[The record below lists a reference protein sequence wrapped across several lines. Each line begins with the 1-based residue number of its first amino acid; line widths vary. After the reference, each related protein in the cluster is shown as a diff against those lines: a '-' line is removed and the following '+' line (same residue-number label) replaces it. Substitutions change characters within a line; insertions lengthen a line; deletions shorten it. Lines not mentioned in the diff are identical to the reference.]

1 MDHTYLPTIITITLL
16 QRSFDVEM
24 KIYEFKDK
32 VEKVVSSLKGGQ
44 ERDKIRQEKVKRWCW
59 WGRGRGSGVV
69 GAIKGWEEGGIYSPG
84 QDHGE
89 KSGESQREVG
99 ARDRSGNK
107 TSSLSAPQKNSSDLQ
122 FLLRLSPLTKG
133 NSSLNN
139 YRSQFISLRDL
150 TSKSKYHK
158 CGGTLKIYDLVI

>member
-32 VEKVVSSLKGGQ
+32 VEKVVSSLKGDQ

-59 WGRGRGSGVV
+59 WGRGRGSV
-69 GAIKGWEEGGIYSPG
+69 
-84 QDHGE
+84 
-89 KSGESQREVG
+89 
-99 ARDRSGNK
+99 RSGRHK
-107 TSSLSAPQKNSSDLQ
+107 RMRGGWYLQSGTRSRWEIWRVSAGGGGSRQIWEQDFFTFRPPKNSSDLQ

-158 CGGTLKIYDLVI
+158 CGGTLKIFDLVN